1 MKFGFW
7 AMPEHFPWSNWNL
20 AFSLDLEKIQEAERL
35 GYDEYWIGEHHT
47 AGFEPVPVPEY
58 YLAAASAITSK
69 IRLGTGVVN
78 LPYHDPFL
86 VAERLAFLDQM
97 TGGRLIAGFGAGGLP
112 SDVALFET
120 GPTSNP
126 RFDEALDIIEQLW
139 ASEEPIDYKGQFWSG
154 NNRLLQVR
162 PYQDRIPIATGG
174 VTSTSK
180 FELCGTRGYQPM
192 SMHWARA
199 SAPESSPVPH
209 LKEHIQAAIKAG
221 EAAGYTEEQ
230 VRSEWR
236 VIREV
241 YVAED
246 RETAIRDIRKGIEYS
261 YGYVK
266 AIGTG
271 ELIKDSPDQSIDD
284 LTVEWLI
291 DNLPMI
297 VGSPEDC
304 IRQIHDLQEEIGD
317 FGYLFLHDR
326 NWVTQDKWVRS
337 AELFARYV
345 KPAFDRKENLQFRKD
360 LVDRD
365 MASNP
370 NWPLDWWT
378 DRPWLDNQASM
389 AGSHDGL

>member
-58 YLAAASAITSK
+58 YLAAASALTSK
-69 IRLGTGVVN
+69 IKLGTGVVN

-120 GPTSNP
+120 GPTSGP
-126 RFDEALDIIEQLW
+126 RFDEALDIIERLW
-139 ASEEPIDYKGQFWSG
+139 ACEEPIDYEGQFWSG
-154 NNRLLQVR
+154 KNRLIQVR

-174 VTSTSK
+174 VSTTSK

-199 SAPESSPVPH
+199 KAPEPSAVPH
-209 LKEHIQAAIKAG
+209 LKQHIEAAVKAG
-221 EAAGYTEEQ
+221 KEAGYTEEQ

-246 RETAIRDIRKGIEYS
+246 RETALRDIRQGIEHS

-266 AIGTG
+266 AIGVG
-271 ELIKDSPDQSIDD
+271 DLLKDYPEQPIED
-284 LTVEWLI
+284 LTVEWLV

-304 IRQIHDLQEEIGD
+304 IRQIQQLKEEIGD
-317 FGYLFLHDR
+317 FGYLFIHDR
-326 NWVTQDKWVRS
+326 NWVPQDKWVRS

-345 KPAFDRKENLQFRKD
+345 KPAFSRKENLQFRKE

-370 NWPLDWWT
+370 KWPLDWWT
-378 DRPWLDNQASM
+378 ARPWDASEQL
-389 AGSHDGL
+389 S